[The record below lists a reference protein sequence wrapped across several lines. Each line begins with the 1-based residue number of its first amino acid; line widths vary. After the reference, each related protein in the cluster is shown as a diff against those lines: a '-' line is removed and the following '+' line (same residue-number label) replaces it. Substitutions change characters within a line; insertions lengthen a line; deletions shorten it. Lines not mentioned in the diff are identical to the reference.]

1 MELNIFAIAGSFIG
15 GLGLGAAY
23 CAMLWLAVRRLRAAR
38 RPIVWLVATAVPRI
52 AVPLAGF
59 YWIMQS
65 GWMHLMAGLA
75 GFLLARLAVQY
86 WATARGSEPPG
97 RAVERG

>member
-1 MELNIFAIAGSFIG
+1 MGLDILTLIKSVLG
-15 GLGLGAAY
+15 GMVLGAAY

-65 GWMHLMAGLA
+65 GWMHLMAGLV

-86 WATARGSEPPG
+86 WATARGSGPPG